1 MNNFRLQYNIDRLDH
16 FLTEKIENV
25 FTFHEKKYI
34 VKKKSGQEGYIEKI
48 QTMKVE

>member
-16 FLTEKIENV
+16 FLTEKIGNV

-34 VKKKSGQEGYIEKI
+34 VKKSPDKKDILKKSRQ
-48 QTMKVE
+48 